1 MMIFVQEYD
10 APCEAINAT
19 LLSCDAPQLP
29 KDIYGSADQRV
40 TLGLVMDGVTEL
52 LVLNQTIA
60 VYTDPVF
67 FPLTKDNSSLVFEE
81 GEYSVINIT
90 VGHVM
95 PACSHAVILY
105 HPVG

>member
-1 MMIFVQEYD
+1 MMIFVQEYK
-10 APCEAINAT
+10 APCKAVNAT

-29 KDIYGSADQRV
+29 SNVYGSADQRV

-52 LVLNQTIA
+52 LALNQTIA

-67 FPLTKDNSSLVFEE
+67 FPLTKDNSSLVFEV

-95 PACSHAVILY
+95 PCSHTVILY